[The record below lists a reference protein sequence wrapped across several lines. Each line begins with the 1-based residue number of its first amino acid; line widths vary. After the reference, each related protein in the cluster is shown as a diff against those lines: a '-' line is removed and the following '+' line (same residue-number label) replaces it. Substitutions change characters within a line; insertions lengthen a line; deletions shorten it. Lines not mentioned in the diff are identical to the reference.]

1 MKQTNVLEGSRNAVM
16 VDFHGFMAGDVF
28 SVQTD
33 DPFIR
38 RVNAGQEVEDRCF
51 SGAVRADQAMQL
63 SLFNT
68 DMEIIYGAQATER
81 DAEIIDFKQCHLY
94 ASFFSALFAGWNF
107 AASFSR
113 FSIAAGAQFTIM
125 TTMSTIE

>member
-1 MKQTNVLEGSRNAVM
+1 
-16 VDFHGFMAGDVF
+16 MAGDVF

-68 DMEIIYGAQATER
+68 DMEIVYGAQATER
-81 DAEIIDFKQCHLY
+81 DAEIIDF
-94 ASFFSALFAGWNF
+94 
-107 AASFSR
+107 
-113 FSIAAGAQFTIM
+113 